1 VVTALELSLV
11 VAYFTPL
18 FGVKTM
24 EIVFSKFKRHEY
36 SSAFDDFKLYIKPIV
51 DSAIGWDEDF
61 QRTSFESRLK
71 PE

>member
-1 VVTALELSLV
+1 
-11 VAYFTPL
+11 
-18 FGVKTM
+18 M